1 MICACSEE
9 GVLSSVAAVDADA
22 AVTEMAE
29 EEESPGDGDCD
40 EDDTTWP
47 RRKADLLNR
56 GRLEAV
62 IHYHLVLFWLRSK
75 MSGRGPFTN
84 DVSYI
89 FEIFNPLPPLSAFL
103 ANL

>member
-9 GVLSSVAAVDADA
+9 DVLSSVAAAADA

-47 RRKADLLNR
+47 RKADLLTR
-56 GRLEAV
+56 GRLEAEV
-62 IHYHLVLFWLRSK
+62 HYHLVFWLFNSSC
-75 MSGRGPFTN
+75 SGKWA
-84 DVSYI
+84 V
-89 FEIFNPLPPLSAFL
+89 
-103 ANL
+103 